1 MVYHV
6 VSKTVV
12 ALAEGGGGTYALSP
26 LSLALLVGARAA
38 PDLAR
43 PTSNWA
49 DERTDGRT
57 DADDGGV
64 GRRTIQRTDAL
75 SV

>member
-1 MVYHV
+1 MR
-6 VSKTVV
+6 
-12 ALAEGGGGTYALSP
+12 SP

-43 PTSNWA
+43 PNPNWA

-57 DADDGGV
+57 DADVGGV